1 MIKKVEIGQIFLFTS
16 SLRYIFYIIL
26 YLFMK
31 YRKKFG
37 YKVGVD
43 RTLHQTMTKYFVI
56 PTPLPVLED
65 TYCQEDLV
73 NMKENMV
80 QYSNSE
86 NTLIKNNFDQLNK
99 RNVVIDIWPEASKTY
114 DNMFWVPEELL
125 ENHSNFIR
133 DQLHYKAEYVSY
145 VQNLLQQISNTR
157 VTDKTPLFIGLHV
170 RRGDYVEFSKKKLK
184 KVSGKVVERER
195 D

>member
-1 MIKKVEIGQIFLFTS
+1 
-16 SLRYIFYIIL
+16 
-26 YLFMK
+26 MK